1 MAISYLDPIGKKIV
15 RQPLVKRFRSY
26 YRSPRKSGIENLFND
41 KMYMDINRVYLELE
55 ILNTSI
61 LDKVKIFLGLEKDNT
76 HEIVNNPESEYY
88 GRVYDLSND
97 SVSFYDFDL
106 DSTIEYT
113 ETMDTI
119 GGNLSKLFYKVN
131 KLEKQT
137 G

>member
-1 MAISYLDPIGKKIV
+1 MTISYLNPLIKKII

-41 KMYMDINRVYLELE
+41 KMYMDISRIYLELE
-55 ILNTSI
+55 LLNTSI
-61 LDKVKIFLGLEKDNT
+61 LNRIKILLGSEKDDT
-76 HEIVNNPESEYY
+76 HEIVNEQEAEYY
-88 GRVYDLSND
+88 ARVYDLSND
-97 SVSFYDFDL
+97 SISLYDFDL
-106 DSTIEYT
+106 DTMVQYS